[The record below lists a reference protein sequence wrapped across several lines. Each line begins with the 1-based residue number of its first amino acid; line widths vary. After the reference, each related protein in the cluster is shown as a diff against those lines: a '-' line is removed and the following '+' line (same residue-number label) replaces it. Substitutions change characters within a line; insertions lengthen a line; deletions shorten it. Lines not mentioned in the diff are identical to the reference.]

1 MESRVKKSLVFAVM
15 TAAFA
20 VGSAAQAD
28 EIAKAADATPQEEK
42 KICRTEQVTGSRT
55 RRNRI
60 CLTKAE
66 WDKVAA
72 DTQKNV
78 NDFQNRTSATPQ
90 TASGPFGN

>member
-1 MESRVKKSLVFAVM
+1 MESRVKKILVFAMMVVAS
-15 TAAFA
+15 T

-28 EIAKAADATPQEEK
+28 ETTKAGDTKPAAEK
-42 KICRTEQVTGSRT
+42 KICRTEQVTGSLA
-55 RRNRI
+55 RRHRI
-60 CLTKAE
+60 CLTQAE

-78 NDFQNRTSATPQ
+78 SEFQRNQSRTPQ

>member
-1 MESRVKKSLVFAVM
+1 MKKSLVFGMMLVAL
-15 TAAFA
+15 AL
-20 VGSAAQAD
+20 GSAAQA
-28 EIAKAADATPQEEK
+28 EETGNPQEATPVAAK

-60 CLTKAE
+60 CLTQAE

-78 NDFQNRTSATPQ
+78 SEYQNKSSMTPQ
-90 TASGPFGN
+90 TSSSPFGG

>member
-1 MESRVKKSLVFAVM
+1 MESAVKKSIVFAMM

-20 VGSAAQAD
+20 VGSAAQAE
-28 EIAKAADATPQEEK
+28 EIAKAGDASPQEEK

-66 WDKVAA
+66 WDKLAA

-78 NDFQNRTSATPQ
+78 SDFQTRTSSTPQ
-90 TASGPFGN
+90 APSGPFGG